1 MDNTTLIP
9 TNTMSTTSFDVLTMD
24 GIDDPLISINKLATL
39 DLDECYFAT
48 AVNFI
53 KEANQNIVDAKK
65 DLYKSISE
73 ATDQYVVLESFSD
86 FFSKINDII
95 NKFIQF
101 IKSLV
106 ARFITH
112 IQKLIKSDKY
122 INSHKKE
129 FDKFKDTDKFTMNGY
144 TYTFDPNIPAAA
156 ASVNFNKDLFEDL
169 YNSSKDFDFSVEGIN
184 AAIANMNNNEV
195 YDEFRG
201 NVLQKDYD
209 ISIGEWDTE
218 LFKVFRNDD
227 LDTSEIEVD
236 STLVHK
242 TLNRFA
248 AFNSYKKQVEA
259 DQKRIQNDYENV
271 KKQVKEIVRGNGNL
285 NMSAFIERM
294 PQDMKA
300 NIKRNNYTNQ
310 GIITGDLMYKLDLYT
325 KIKVDQITEFSNI
338 HTLAFSAKLDALK
351 ESYKQDRA
359 LLYTALLKV
368 QRTDNARKEK

>member
-201 NVLQKDYD
+201 NVLQKGYD

-248 AFNSYKKQVEA
+248 TFNSYKKQVEA

-294 PQDMKA
+294 PQDMKTD
-300 NIKRNNYTNQ
+300 IKRNNYTNQ

>member
-184 AAIANMNNNEV
+184 VAIANMNNNEV

-201 NVLQKDYD
+201 NVLQKGYD

-242 TLNRFA
+242 TLNRFT

-294 PQDMKA
+294 PQDMKTD
-300 NIKRNNYTNQ
+300 IKRNNYTNQ

>member
-9 TNTMSTTSFDVLTMD
+9 TNTMSTTSFDILTMD

-106 ARFITH
+106 TRFITH

-184 AAIANMNNNEV
+184 AAIANMNNSEV

-201 NVLQKDYD
+201 KVLQRDSD

-218 LFKVFRNDD
+218 LFKVFRNDS
-227 LDTSEIEVD
+227 LDTSEIEVN

-285 NMSAFIERM
+285 NMSAFIERI

-300 NIKRNNYTNQ
+300 DIKRNNYTNQ

>member
-184 AAIANMNNNEV
+184 VAIANMNNNEV

-201 NVLQKDYD
+201 NVLQKGYD

-248 AFNSYKKQVEA
+248 TFNSYKKQVEA

-300 NIKRNNYTNQ
+300 DIKRNNYTNQ

>member
-248 AFNSYKKQVEA
+248 TFNSYKKQVEA

-294 PQDMKA
+294 PQDMKTD
-300 NIKRNNYTNQ
+300 IKRNNYTNQ

>member
-248 AFNSYKKQVEA
+248 TFNSYKKQVEA

>member
-294 PQDMKA
+294 PQDMKTD
-300 NIKRNNYTNQ
+300 IKRNNYTNQ

>member
-73 ATDQYVVLESFSD
+73 ATDQYGVLESFSD

-201 NVLQKDYD
+201 NVLHKDYD
-209 ISIGEWDTE
+209 ISSGEWDTE

-248 AFNSYKKQVEA
+248 TFNSYKKQVEA

>member
-184 AAIANMNNNEV
+184 VAIANMNNNEV

-248 AFNSYKKQVEA
+248 TFNSYKNQVEA

-294 PQDMKA
+294 PQDMKTD
-300 NIKRNNYTNQ
+300 IKRNNYTNQ

>member
-184 AAIANMNNNEV
+184 VAIANMNNNEV

-201 NVLQKDYD
+201 NVLQKGYD

-294 PQDMKA
+294 PQDMKTD
-300 NIKRNNYTNQ
+300 IKRNNYTNQ

>member
-184 AAIANMNNNEV
+184 VAIANMNNNEV

-248 AFNSYKKQVEA
+248 TFNSYKKQVEA

-294 PQDMKA
+294 PQDMKTD
-300 NIKRNNYTNQ
+300 IKRNNYTNQ

>member
-1 MDNTTLIP
+1 
-9 TNTMSTTSFDVLTMD
+9 
-24 GIDDPLISINKLATL
+24 
-39 DLDECYFAT
+39 
-48 AVNFI
+48 
-53 KEANQNIVDAKK
+53 
-65 DLYKSISE
+65 
-73 ATDQYVVLESFSD
+73 
-86 FFSKINDII
+86 
-95 NKFIQF
+95 
-101 IKSLV
+101 
-106 ARFITH
+106 
-112 IQKLIKSDKY
+112 
-122 INSHKKE
+122 
-129 FDKFKDTDKFTMNGY
+129 MNGY

-227 LDTSEIEVD
+227 LYTSEIEVD

-248 AFNSYKKQVEA
+248 TFNSYKKQVEA

>member
-248 AFNSYKKQVEA
+248 TFNSYKKQVEA

-300 NIKRNNYTNQ
+300 DIKRNNYTNQ

>member
-24 GIDDPLISINKLATL
+24 GIDDPLISINKLSTL

-184 AAIANMNNNEV
+184 VAIANMNNNEV

-248 AFNSYKKQVEA
+248 TFNSYKKQVEA

-294 PQDMKA
+294 PQDMKTD
-300 NIKRNNYTNQ
+300 IKRNNYTNQ

>member
-106 ARFITH
+106 TRFITH

-129 FDKFKDTDKFTMNGY
+129 FDKFKDADKFTMNGY

-184 AAIANMNNNEV
+184 AAIANMNNSEV

-201 NVLQKDYD
+201 NVLQKDSD

-218 LFKVFRNDD
+218 LFKVFRNDN
-227 LDTSEIEVD
+227 LDTSEIEVN

-285 NMSAFIERM
+285 NMSAFIERI

-300 NIKRNNYTNQ
+300 DIKRNNYTNQ

>member
-184 AAIANMNNNEV
+184 VAIANMNNNEV

-248 AFNSYKKQVEA
+248 TFNSYKKQVEA

-294 PQDMKA
+294 PQDMKTD
-300 NIKRNNYTNQ
+300 IKRNNYTNQ

-325 KIKVDQITEFSNI
+325 KIKVDQITEFCNI

>member
-201 NVLQKDYD
+201 NVLQKDYN

-218 LFKVFRNDD
+218 LFKIFRNDD

-248 AFNSYKKQVEA
+248 TFNSYKKQVEA

-294 PQDMKA
+294 PQDMKTD
-300 NIKRNNYTNQ
+300 IKRNNYTNQ
-310 GIITGDLMYKLDLYT
+310 GIITGELMYKLDLYT

>member
-184 AAIANMNNNEV
+184 AAIANMNNNGV

-201 NVLQKDYD
+201 SVLQKGYD

-248 AFNSYKKQVEA
+248 TFNSYKKQVEA

-294 PQDMKA
+294 PQDMKTD
-300 NIKRNNYTNQ
+300 IKRNNYTNQ

>member
-9 TNTMSTTSFDVLTMD
+9 TNTMSTTSFYVLTMD

-248 AFNSYKKQVEA
+248 TFNSYKKQVEA

>member
-184 AAIANMNNNEV
+184 VAIANMNNNEV

-201 NVLQKDYD
+201 NVLQKDYN

-294 PQDMKA
+294 PQDMKTD
-300 NIKRNNYTNQ
+300 IKRNNYTNQ

>member
-201 NVLQKDYD
+201 NVLQKGYD

-248 AFNSYKKQVEA
+248 TFNSYKKQVET

-294 PQDMKA
+294 PQDMKTD
-300 NIKRNNYTNQ
+300 IKRNNYTNQ

>member
-9 TNTMSTTSFDVLTMD
+9 TNTMSTTSFDVLTVD

-184 AAIANMNNNEV
+184 VAIANMNNNEV

-248 AFNSYKKQVEA
+248 TFNSYKKQVEA

-285 NMSAFIERM
+285 NMSAFIDSM
-294 PQDMKA
+294 PQDMKTD
-300 NIKRNNYTNQ
+300 IKRNNYTNQ

>member
-144 TYTFDPNIPAAA
+144 TYTFDPNVPAAA

-248 AFNSYKKQVEA
+248 TFNSYKKQVEA

-300 NIKRNNYTNQ
+300 DIKRNNYTNQ

>member
-1 MDNTTLIP
+1 MDNTTLLP
-9 TNTMSTTSFDVLTMD
+9 TNTLSTTSFDVLTMD

-248 AFNSYKKQVEA
+248 TFNSYKKQVEA

>member
-201 NVLQKDYD
+201 NVLQKDSD

-248 AFNSYKKQVEA
+248 TFNSYKKQVEA

-300 NIKRNNYTNQ
+300 DIKRNNYTNQ

>member
-184 AAIANMNNNEV
+184 VAIANMNNNEV

-294 PQDMKA
+294 PQDMKTD
-300 NIKRNNYTNQ
+300 IKRNNYTNQ

>member
-24 GIDDPLISINKLATL
+24 GIDEPLISINKLATL

-248 AFNSYKKQVEA
+248 TFNSYKKQVEA

>member
-9 TNTMSTTSFDVLTMD
+9 TNTMSTTSFDVLTLD

-248 AFNSYKKQVEA
+248 TFNSYKKQVEA

-300 NIKRNNYTNQ
+300 DIKRNNYTNQ

>member
-184 AAIANMNNNEV
+184 VAIANMNNNEV

-248 AFNSYKKQVEA
+248 TFNSYKKQVEA

-285 NMSAFIERM
+285 NMSAFIERI
-294 PQDMKA
+294 PQDMKTD
-300 NIKRNNYTNQ
+300 IKRNNYTNQ

>member
-129 FDKFKDTDKFTMNGY
+129 FDKFKDTDKFTMNVY

-248 AFNSYKKQVEA
+248 TFNSYKKQVEA

-300 NIKRNNYTNQ
+300 DIKRNNYTNQ

-325 KIKVDQITEFSNI
+325 KIKLDQITEFSNI